1 MRREPRTQY
10 ETLDGC
16 EVIAVTEKAV
26 QVATDP
32 HAENF
37 QWIPRSV
44 CENGDE
50 LEEGDTDICVE
61 RWFAD
66 KEDLPY

>member
-1 MRREPRTQY
+1 
-10 ETLDGC
+10 
-16 EVIAVTEKAV
+16 VTEKAV